1 MTWKVEFDDRA
12 LKELR
17 KLDLQVQRQ
26 ILRFL
31 RQRVATPDN
40 PKRFGKPLSGDRLGL
55 WRYRIGSY
63 RLICRIEENRIVVLV
78 LGVGHRKDVHR

>member
-1 MTWKVEFDDRA
+1 LTWKVEFDDRA

-17 KLDLQVQRQ
+17 KLDPQVQRQ

-40 PKRFGKPLSGDRLGL
+40 PKRFGKPLSGDRLRL

-63 RLICRIEENRIVVLV
+63 RLICRIEEDRLVVLV
-78 LGVGHRKDVHR
+78 LGVGHRKDVYR

>member
-17 KLDLQVQRQ
+17 KLDLRVQRQ

-63 RLICRIEENRIVVLV
+63 RLICRIEEDRVVVLV
-78 LGVGHRKDVHR
+78 LGVGHRKDVYR

>member
-17 KLDLQVQRQ
+17 KLDPPVQRE

-31 RQRVATPDN
+31 RQRVATPDK

>member
-17 KLDLQVQRQ
+17 KLDPQIQRQ
-26 ILRFL
+26 ILLFL

-63 RLICRIEENRIVVLV
+63 RLICRIEEDRVVVLV
-78 LGVGHRKDVHR
+78 LGVGHRKDVYR

>member
-1 MTWKVEFDDRA
+1 LTWKVEFDDRA

-17 KLDLQVQRQ
+17 KLDPQIQRQ
-26 ILRFL
+26 ILLFL

-63 RLICRIEENRIVVLV
+63 RLICRIEEDRVVVLV
-78 LGVGHRKDVHR
+78 LGVGHRKDVYR

>member
-17 KLDLQVQRQ
+17 KLDPQVQRQ

-31 RQRVATPDN
+31 RQRVAIPDN

-55 WRYRIGSY
+55 WLYRIGSY
-63 RLICRIEENRIVVLV
+63 RLICRIEVDRIVVLV
-78 LGVGHRKDVHR
+78 LAIGHRKDVYR

>member
-17 KLDLQVQRQ
+17 KLDPQVQRQ

-40 PKRFGKPLSGDRLGL
+40 PRRFGKPLSGDRLGL

-63 RLICRIEENRIVVLV
+63 RLICRIEEDRVVVLV
-78 LGVGHRKDVHR
+78 LGVGHRKDVYR

>member
-1 MTWKVEFDDRA
+1 LTWKVEFDDRA

-17 KLDLQVQRQ
+17 KLDPQVQRQ

-63 RLICRIEENRIVVLV
+63 RLICRIEEDRVVVLV
-78 LGVGHRKDVHR
+78 LGVGHREEVYR

>member
-17 KLDLQVQRQ
+17 KLDPQVQRQ

-55 WRYRIGSY
+55 WRYRVGSY
-63 RLICRIEENRIVVLV
+63 RLICRIEEDRVLFLV
-78 LGVGHRKDVHR
+78 LAVDHRKDVYR

>member
-17 KLDLQVQRQ
+17 KLDPQIQRQ
-26 ILRFL
+26 ILLFL

-40 PKRFGKPLSGDRLGL
+40 PKRFGKPLSSDQLGL

-63 RLICRIEENRIVVLV
+63 RLICRIEEDRVVVLV
-78 LGVGHRKDVHR
+78 LGVGHRKDVSR

>member
-1 MTWKVEFDDRA
+1 LTWKVEFDDRA

-17 KLDLQVQRQ
+17 KLDPQVQRQ

>member
-17 KLDLQVQRQ
+17 KLDPRVQRQ

-31 RQRVATPDN
+31 RQRVATTDN
-40 PKRFGKPLSGDRLGL
+40 PKRFGKPLSSDQLGL

-63 RLICRIEENRIVVLV
+63 RLICRIEEDRVVVLV
-78 LGVGHRKDVHR
+78 LGVGHRKDVSR

>member
-1 MTWKVEFDDRA
+1 LTWKVEFDDRA

>member
-17 KLDLQVQRQ
+17 KLDPQVQRQ

-31 RQRVATPDN
+31 RQRVATPEN
-40 PKRFGKPLSGDRLGL
+40 PRRLGKPLSGDRLGL

-63 RLICRIEENRIVVLV
+63 RLICRIEEDRIVVLV
-78 LGVGHRKDVHR
+78 LGVGHRNDVYR